1 MEKYCEWIKYDYRI
15 AASIIVNKT
24 HFLYM
29 KNINYEKSHIYNK
42 RIITR
47 KETTT

>member
-1 MEKYCEWIKYDYRI
+1 MEKYCEWIKYDYKI

-29 KNINYEKSHIYNK
+29 KNNSSKISHIY
-42 RIITR
+42 IER
-47 KETTT
+47 KILK